1 MIADVFIRRPVLSTV
16 CSLLIILAGA
26 VSIPTLPIARYPDLA
41 PPSVTVSAFYTGAN
55 AQAVESAVTTPLE
68 QAINGVEG
76 MSYMTSSST
85 NSGFATITVTFD
97 VDRNQDLAAVDVQNR
112 VNQALGRMPAEV
124 RQNGIAVAKVATGF
138 IGGIGLYSKDNRYS
152 SLFISNYIDLYIRD
166 AIKRVPGV
174 GDVIVFG
181 ERKFAMRLWLDP
193 TKLAGRNI
201 TATDVLNALR
211 EQNVQVAAG
220 ALGDAP
226 APAEQEYTMSVRA
239 MGRLSEAAQFEDVVV
254 KAGSDG
260 ALVRVKDVGRV
271 ELGAETYASNLRFLG
286 LEAQGMGISL
296 LPSANAIDTF
306 TGVVS
311 TMTRLKENFPPG
323 LEWQVAFDN
332 VVIVRESI
340 IEVLWTLAEAIGL
353 VILVMFL
360 FLQNWRSTIIPAITI
375 PVSLIGTFAFI
386 KLFGFSINVLTLFGI
401 VLATGIVVDDA
412 IVVVENIERHM
423 REFHKSARQA
433 AIDAMREVFG
443 AVVVIGI
450 VLVAVFVPVAFFPGV
465 TGRLYQQFSLTIA
478 FAVVLSVFNA
488 VTLTP
493 ALAALLLD
501 KESHSHG
508 RFFTAF
514 NRVVES
520 GTNGYVRLVRVALR
534 LRVVML
540 LLFVGGL
547 FATYTIFNMV
557 PSSFVPQEDEGYL
570 MCIVQAPAGASL
582 EYTTEIAKQAEQIIY
597 ADKDVAAAFAVMGFS
612 FSGAAPNNGM
622 IFIRLK
628 NYEERRN
635 PDQSLSAVLQRLSGP
650 LSMIPGAIVAAF
662 PPPSIQGLSRFGG
675 FQFEVLDQTGS
686 SDINT
691 LADAT
696 FGLMGAANQ
705 SGEVQGA
712 FSSFRADD
720 PQMIVD
726 IDRDKARSL
735 GLPLREVTDALQ
747 VFLGSQYVN
756 DFDFNNRAYRVYVQ
770 ADQRFRASPSNLK
783 QLYARAS
790 NGDMIPLDAV
800 VRLRETTAPQV
811 ISHYNLFRSAEIT
824 GNPAPGRS
832 SGQTLDAMERLARAN
847 LPAGYDFAW
856 SGQSLEERL
865 AGGQSGLIFGLSLL
879 LVYLVLS
886 AQYES
891 FVLPLIILL
900 GVPLA
905 VFGALSAQLFRG
917 YNNDVFCQVG
927 LVLLVGL
934 AAKNSI
940 LIVEFAEQLRGRG
953 LSIVDAA
960 IESARIRLR
969 PILMTSFAFILGVM
983 PLAFATGAG
992 AASRNSV
999 GTAVA
1004 GGMLASTFLSIF
1016 FIPVL
1021 YVVIRSLFPGR
1032 GHRDRGDEAAADV
1045 RRAGPPAGPVT
1056 VGIVLALGLSS
1067 SAFAQ
1072 SAPAA
1077 GKTAALRVSQQTTLV
1092 ETVTFNEAIARALE
1106 KNPSLA
1112 IAATNILRS
1121 EALLQQARAQTM
1133 PRLAVTATNTTLDT
1147 GREFSG
1153 QTVQPQNQTV
1163 FGLNAA
1169 LPIGP
1174 AQWAAKTQAM
1184 DQVEIARLSVTDAR
1198 RQIAVATAS
1207 AYLEVIAQKRQ
1218 VDVIMTAIETA
1229 RGQLDYNTRRREGG
1243 VGSRLNEL
1251 RASQVLSSA
1260 EAQLEVLQLSVVRA
1274 QEALGVLLAANG
1286 PVDVN
1291 GEPAFEIP
1299 QEAPET
1305 EWLPNRP
1312 DVKVLIAERDANER
1326 VVNDSSKDWWPV
1338 TSVSFGPQAL
1348 TPSGIFQ
1355 PSRTWSFSVQLAQP
1369 IYDGGERRGVRHQR
1383 ESIFEASKLTLEQ
1396 LQIEARSEVRLA
1408 RATIAAREQALAKA
1422 REAAQTANEVL
1433 KITIVAFDA
1442 GSTTNIEVIDAQRAS
1457 RDLEAV
1463 VVLAEDGVRQARLDL
1478 LVALGMFPN

>member
-1 MIADVFIRRPVLSTV
+1 MLADVFIRRPVLSTV

-26 VSIPTLPIARYPDLA
+26 VAIPTLPIARYPDLA

-76 MSYMTSSST
+76 MTYMTSSST
-85 NSGFATITVTFD
+85 NSGFANITVTFD
-97 VDRNQDLAAVDVQNR
+97 VDRDQDLAAVDVQNR

-124 RQNGIAVAKVATGF
+124 RQNGIAVAKVSTGF
-138 IGGIGLYSKDNRYS
+138 IGGIGLFSRDNRYS

-193 TKLAGRNI
+193 TKLAGRGI
-201 TATDVLNALR
+201 TAADVLGALR

-226 APAEQEYTMSVRA
+226 APVDQEYTISVRA
-239 MGRLSEAAQFEDVVV
+239 MGRLSEAPQFEDVVV
-254 KAGSDG
+254 KAGRDG

-271 ELGAETYASNLRFLG
+271 ELGAETYSSNLRFLG

-296 LPSANAIDTF
+296 LPDANAIETF
-306 TGVVS
+306 NGVVA
-311 TMTRLKENFPPG
+311 TMDQLKQNFPPG

-332 VVIVRESI
+332 VVVVRESI
-340 IEVLWTLAEAIGL
+340 IEVLWTLLEAIGL

-386 KLFGFSINVLTLFGI
+386 KLFDFSINVLTLFGI

-423 REFHKSARQA
+423 REFGKSARHA
-433 AIDAMREVFG
+433 AIDAMREVFS

-501 KESHSHG
+501 KESHTHG
-508 RFFTAF
+508 RFFSGF
-514 NRVVES
+514 NRLVEK
-520 GTNGYVRLVRVALR
+520 GTNGYVRLVRGALR
-534 LRVVML
+534 LRYVML

-547 FATYTIFNMV
+547 VATYFVFRAV

-582 EYTTEIAKQAEQIIY
+582 EYTTDIAKQAEKIIY

-628 NYEERRN
+628 DYEERKN
-635 PDQSLSAVLQRLSGP
+635 ADQSLQAVLGRLSGP
-650 LSMIPGAIVAAF
+650 LFMIPGAIVAAF

-691 LADAT
+691 LANAT

-705 SGEVQGA
+705 SGQVQGA
-712 FSSFRADD
+712 FTSFRADD
-720 PQMIVD
+720 PQLIVD

-770 ADQRFRASPSNLK
+770 ADQRFRASPANLK

-790 NGDMIPLDAV
+790 NGDMIPLDTV
-800 VRLRETTAPQV
+800 VQLRETTAPQI
-811 ISHYNLFRSAEIT
+811 ISHFNLFRSAEIT
-824 GNPAPGRS
+824 GNPAPGKS
-832 SGQTLDAMERLARAN
+832 SGQTLDAMEQLAQQN
-847 LPAGYDFAW
+847 LPPGFSFAW

-905 VFGALSAQLFRG
+905 VFGALSAQLIRG

-940 LIVEFAEQLRGRG
+940 LIVEFAEQLREQGM
-953 LSIVDAA
+953 SIVDAA

-983 PLAFATGAG
+983 PLALATGAG

-1004 GGMLASTFLSIF
+1004 GGMLASTFLSIV

-1021 YVVIRSLFPGR
+1021 YVLIRSLAPGR
-1032 GHRDRGDEAAADV
+1032 AHRDRGEEAAD
-1045 RRAGPPAGPVT
+1045 RRGGSKDPPTVTAGILFAIGL
-1056 VGIVLALGLSS
+1056 GIAAP
-1067 SAFAQ
+1067 AFAQ
-1072 SAPAA
+1072 GSTP
-1077 GKTAALRVSQQTTLV
+1077 VV
-1092 ETVTFNEAIARALE
+1092 EAVTFDEAITRALE
-1106 KNPSLA
+1106 KNPTVA

-1121 EALLQQARAQTM
+1121 EAILAQTRAQTL
-1133 PRLAVTATNTTLDT
+1133 PRVGVSATNTTLDT
-1147 GREFSG
+1147 GREFGG

-1163 FGLNAA
+1163 LGLNAT

-1174 AQWAAKTQAM
+1174 AQWAAKAQAM
-1184 DQVEIARLSVTDAR
+1184 DQVAIARLSVTDTR

-1207 AYLEVIAQKRQ
+1207 AYLAILAAKRQ
-1218 VDVIMTAIETA
+1218 VAVVNTAIETA
-1229 RGQLDYNTRRREGG
+1229 RGQLEYNTRRREGG

-1251 RASQVLSSA
+1251 RSSQLLSST
-1260 EAQLEVLQLSVVRA
+1260 EAQLEALRLAVRRA
-1274 QEALGVLLAANG
+1274 QEALGVLIVANG
-1286 PVDVN
+1286 PADEN
-1291 GEPAFEIP
+1291 GEPTFEVP
-1299 QEAPET
+1299 QETAEG

-1312 DVKVLIAERDANER
+1312 DVRVLLAQRDANER
-1326 VVNDSSKDWWPV
+1326 VVNDSKRDWWPV
-1338 TSVSFGPQAL
+1338 ASLTFGPQLL
-1348 TPSGIFQ
+1348 TPAGLFQ
-1355 PSRTWSFSVQLAQP
+1355 PSRTWSFSMQLSQP
-1369 IYDGGERRGVRHQR
+1369 LFEGGQRRGLRRQR
-1383 ESIFEASKLTLEQ
+1383 ESIFEASKLSLEQ
-1396 LQIEARSEVRLA
+1396 LQIEARSDVRIA
-1408 RATIAAREQALAKA
+1408 RAAIEARDRALTAARQ
-1422 REAAQTANEVL
+1422 AAQTANEVL
-1433 KITIVAFDA
+1433 KITIIAFDA
-1442 GSTTNIEVIDAQRAS
+1442 GSTTNIEVIDAQRSA
-1457 RDLEAV
+1457 RDAESV
-1463 VVLAEDGVRQARLDL
+1463 VVEAEDAVRQARLEL
-1478 LVALGMFPN
+1478 LVALGRFPK